1 MLETSDGDEPVEG
14 GGVPG
19 EAGWSERAWF
29 TLVFLVT
36 FPQILEI
43 LSLQF
48 QSIFQKL
55 FKVITSYLNYFIVS
69 IRISQKVFR
78 IVILKPM
85 YIRVPVRVF

>member
-1 MLETSDGDEPVEG
+1 M
-14 GGVPG
+14 
-19 EAGWSERAWF
+19 
-29 TLVFLVT
+29 LVFLVT
-36 FPQILEI
+36 FSQILEI

-48 QSIFQKL
+48 QSVFQKL

-69 IRISQKVFR
+69 IWISQKVFR